1 MIYLFIL
8 LLVGLLYGS
17 QNYEADLENLLKD
30 NPNQAEKI
38 KEIWDKCPMKWQ
50 KQMMFLLNSMP
61 DIDLAEVDAEFMLN
75 TIEQSERTKG
85 AFVWAKFI
93 PEHIYLQ
100 NVLPFRVTQ
109 EPLED
114 WKDFFYEKLY
124 PIVKDT
130 KTIEQAA
137 IKVNYWCSE
146 KIKFKQTER
155 RDQGPFETYKS
166 GYGRCEEMVIF
177 FVAALRSVGIPARE
191 AATPYWPHTDNNH
204 AWTEI
209 WTENGWKYT
218 GAAEP
223 KDSLNSAWFTKTVNK
238 AALVYSYGM
247 GNVDTNEEIYRKKEK
262 YTIINSTANY
272 RTTGI
277 LQIDFSNFP
286 NDAEKQSYISVFNFS
301 ALRPIARVVA
311 DTTTNIGK
319 ITMGEGDYFVSA
331 NIHNKAVWSI
341 ATIKND
347 ETTKLQFSNFKNP
360 EEFKLWY

>member
-1 MIYLFIL
+1 MLLF
-8 LLVGLLYGS
+8 GLSYAS
-17 QNYEADLENLLKD
+17 QNYEAELETLLKD

-38 KEIWDKCPMKWQ
+38 RDIWNQCPEKWQ
-50 KQMMFLLNSMP
+50 KQMMFLLKSIP
-61 DIDLAEVDAEFMLN
+61 DIDLAEVSAEFMLG
-75 TIEQSERTKG
+75 TIEKSERTKES
-85 AFVWAKFI
+85 FIWASHI

-130 KTIEQAA
+130 KTIEEAA
-137 IKVNYWCSE
+137 IKVNYWCGE

-177 FVAALRSVGIPARE
+177 FVAALRSVGIPTRE
-191 AATPYWPHTDNNH
+191 AATPYWPHKDNNH

-209 WTENGWKYT
+209 WTEEGWKYT

-223 KDSLNSAWFTKTVNK
+223 KDSLNIAWFSKTAK
-238 AALVYSYGM
+238 KTALVYSYGM
-247 GNVDTNEEIYRKKEK
+247 GNVETDEEVYRQKEK

-272 RTTGI
+272 RTTGT
-277 LQIDFSNFP
+277 LQIDFSTFL
-286 NDAEKQSYISVFNFS
+286 NDKEKQAFVSVFNFS
-301 ALRPIARVVA
+301 ALRPIARVIA
-311 DTTTNIGK
+311 DSTTNIGI

-331 NIHNKAVWSI
+331 DMNGKAVWDI
-341 ATIKND
+341 VTIKKD
-347 ETTKLQFSNFKNP
+347 ETTELRFDHLKKT